1 MAVNFEI
8 ASRKHYRYPYNG
20 MVSTEDLWDL
30 NVTQLDSIFKK
41 LKTQSR
47 QAQEESLL
55 AKKTQEDVDIE
66 NKIDIIRFIVEYK
79 QNLQKEAEMA
89 MERKQQRTRIEEI
102 LYERENADLRNKT
115 PEELRAMLDELGK

>member
-20 MVSTEDLWDL
+20 MISTEDLWDL
-30 NVTQLDSIFKK
+30 NMAQLDSIFKK
-41 LKTQSR
+41 LKAQSR

-55 AKKTQEDVDIE
+55 TTKTQEDVDTE
-66 NKIDIIRFIVEYK
+66 NKIDIIRYIVEYK

-89 MERKQQRTRIEEI
+89 MERKQQRVRIEEI

>member
-20 MVSTEDLWDL
+20 MVSTEDLWEL
-30 NVTQLDSIFKK
+30 NVSQLDSIFKK

-55 AKKTQEDVDIE
+55 TTKTQEDVDTE
-66 NKIDIIRFIVEYK
+66 NKIDIIRYIVEYK

-89 MERKQQRTRIEEI
+89 MERKQQRARIEEI

>member
-20 MVSTEDLWDL
+20 MISTEDLWDL
-30 NVTQLDSIFKK
+30 NMAQLDSIFKK
-41 LKTQSR
+41 LKAQSR

-55 AKKTQEDVDIE
+55 TTKTQEDVDTE
-66 NKIDIIRFIVEYK
+66 NKIDIIRYIVEYK

-89 MERKQQRTRIEEI
+89 MERKQQRARIEEI

>member
-1 MAVNFEI
+1 MSVNFEM

-20 MVSTEDLWDL
+20 MISTEDLWEL
-30 NVTQLDSIFKK
+30 NVSQLDFIFKK
-41 LKTQSR
+41 LKAQSR

-55 AKKTQEDVDIE
+55 TTKTQEDVDTE
-66 NKIDIIRFIVEYK
+66 NKIDIIRYIVEYK

-89 MERKQQRTRIEEI
+89 MKRKQQRARIEEI

>member
-30 NVTQLDSIFKK
+30 NMAQLDSIFKK
-41 LKTQSR
+41 LKAQSR

-55 AKKTQEDVDIE
+55 ATKTQEDVDTE
-66 NKIDIIRFIVEYK
+66 NKIDIIRYIVEYK

-89 MERKQQRTRIEEI
+89 MERKQQRARIEEI

-115 PEELRAMLDELGK
+115 PEELRAMLDELRK

>member
-20 MVSTEDLWDL
+20 MVSTEDLWEL
-30 NVTQLDSIFKK
+30 NVSQLDSIFKK

-55 AKKTQEDVDIE
+55 ATKTQEDVDTE
-66 NKIDIIRFIVEYK
+66 NKIDIIRYIVEYK

-89 MERKQQRTRIEEI
+89 IERKQQRARIEEI

>member
-20 MVSTEDLWDL
+20 MISTEDLWDL
-30 NVTQLDSIFKK
+30 NMAQLDSIFKK
-41 LKTQSR
+41 LKALSR

-55 AKKTQEDVDIE
+55 TTKTQEDVDTE
-66 NKIDIIRFIVEYK
+66 NKIDIIRYIVEYK

-89 MERKQQRTRIEEI
+89 MERKQQRARIEEI

>member
-30 NVTQLDSIFKK
+30 NMAQLDSIFKK
-41 LKTQSR
+41 LKAQSR

-55 AKKTQEDVDIE
+55 TTKTQEDVDTE
-66 NKIDIIRFIVEYK
+66 NKIDIIRYIVEYK

-89 MERKQQRTRIEEI
+89 MERKQQRARIEEI

-115 PEELRAMLDELGK
+115 PEELRAMLDELRK

>member
-30 NVTQLDSIFKK
+30 NVAQLDSIFKK
-41 LKTQSR
+41 LKAQSR

-79 QNLQKEAEMA
+79 QNLQKEAEEA
-89 MERKQQRTRIEEI
+89 VTKAHRRARIEEI
-102 LYERENADLRNKT
+102 LYERENADLRTKS

>member
-1 MAVNFEI
+1 M
-8 ASRKHYRYPYNG
+8 ASRKHYRSPYNG
-20 MVSTEDLWDL
+20 MISTEDLWEL
-30 NVTQLDSIFKK
+30 NVSQLDFIFKK
-41 LKTQSR
+41 LKAQSR

-55 AKKTQEDVDIE
+55 ITKTQEDVDTE
-66 NKIDIIRFIVEYK
+66 NKIDIIRYIVEYK

-89 MERKQQRTRIEEI
+89 MERKQQRARIEEI

>member
-1 MAVNFEI
+1 MSVNFEM

-20 MVSTEDLWDL
+20 MISTEDLWEL
-30 NVTQLDSIFKK
+30 NVSQLDFIFKK
-41 LKTQSR
+41 LKAQSR

-55 AKKTQEDVDIE
+55 TTKTQEDVDTE
-66 NKIDIIRFIVEYK
+66 NKIDIIRYIVEYK

-89 MERKQQRTRIEEI
+89 MKRKQQRARLEEF

>member
-20 MVSTEDLWDL
+20 MISTEDLWGL
-30 NVTQLDSIFKK
+30 NMAQLDSIFKK
-41 LKTQSR
+41 LKAQSR

-55 AKKTQEDVDIE
+55 TTKTQEDVDTE
-66 NKIDIIRFIVEYK
+66 NKIDIIRYIVEYK

-89 MERKQQRTRIEEI
+89 MERKQQRVRIEEI

>member
-20 MVSTEDLWDL
+20 MVSTEDLWEL
-30 NVTQLDSIFKK
+30 NVSQLDSIFKK

-55 AKKTQEDVDIE
+55 ATKTQEDVDTE
-66 NKIDIIRFIVEYK
+66 NKIDIIRHIVEYK

-89 MERKQQRTRIEEI
+89 VERKQQRARIEEI

>member
-1 MAVNFEI
+1 MFVNFEI

-20 MVSTEDLWDL
+20 MISTEDLWEL
-30 NVTQLDSIFKK
+30 NASQLDFIFKK
-41 LKTQSR
+41 LKAQSR

-55 AKKTQEDVDIE
+55 TVKTQEDVDLE
-66 NKIDIIRFIVEYK
+66 NKIDIIRHIVKYK

-89 MERKQQRTRIEEI
+89 MERKLQRARIKEI
-102 LYERENADLRNKT
+102 LYERENDDLRNKT

>member
-1 MAVNFEI
+1 MPVNFEM

-20 MVSTEDLWDL
+20 MISTEDLWEL
-30 NVTQLDSIFKK
+30 NVSQLDLIFKK
-41 LKTQSR
+41 LKAQSR

-55 AKKTQEDVDIE
+55 TTKTQEDVDTE
-66 NKIDIIRFIVEYK
+66 NKIDIIRYIVEYK

-89 MERKQQRTRIEEI
+89 VQRKQQRTRIEEI

>member
-1 MAVNFEI
+1 MSVNFEM

-20 MVSTEDLWDL
+20 MISTEDLWEL
-30 NVTQLDSIFKK
+30 NVSQLDFIFKK
-41 LKTQSR
+41 LKAQSR

-55 AKKTQEDVDIE
+55 TTKTQEDVDTE
-66 NKIDIIRFIVEYK
+66 NKIDIIRYIVEYK

-89 MERKQQRTRIEEI
+89 MERKQQRARIKEI